1 MTGIEKIVSRILEE
15 ANSLAQK
22 TIDEANAKARAIT
35 DEARTEADKTA
46 NAIDERSKVD
56 VANQK
61 ERIVSAADTQAKK
74 ALLEAKQELIT
85 QAIEKAYQEFLNQGD
100 ASYFDAIIKL
110 VEQYAE
116 PDKGEIYFNAKDK
129 ARINPQVEGRIKDA
143 AKNAKGELTFASE
156 SRDIE
161 GGFVLVY
168 GGVEINCSIRA
179 IFDAKQSELQDL
191 VQKNLFAQPKK
202 LGGYTNG
209 E

>member
-56 VANQK
+56 VANYK

-191 VQKNLFAQPKK
+191 VQKNLFA
-202 LGGYTNG
+202 
-209 E
+209 